1 MSKAVKTGC
10 SNLKTMI
17 ETDKVVFKDYE
28 IISELTTFIQK
39 RTSFESLRKD
49 VMMT

>member
-1 MSKAVKTGC
+1 
-10 SNLKTMI
+10 MI

-39 RTSFESLRKD
+39 RTSFEGFEEGCNDDLEC
-49 VMMT
+49 V